1 MDAGTVLKWLGG
13 GIFCLLFCYL
23 FLDRFLFAR
32 RLDALLFG
40 RPLRRLAELL
50 ECWARKT
57 GVPADVPQAKDPFR
71 RDTASVPEDDLV
83 PRGGSLRHIAP
94 KSANARQGGESAAA
108 GDTFAS
114 ATAGKSSGR
123 LPEMF
128 TDPVRIAFY
137 DDYLRSTLQGQKPS
151 AEQPDDGQ
159 TPSDTEA
166 PHDAVME
173 SASPGLHDCGQR
185 IGPRELEWIIRLC
198 NGQQV
203 AAEHRA
209 ALVRA
214 VRSIQDTQIYASLL
228 ESISGSDDRIA
239 RFLDQ
244 AEAADTSAE
253 EIV

>member
-159 TPSDTEA
+159 TPSDTTRSWRA
-166 PHDAVME
+166 
-173 SASPGLHDCGQR
+173 R
-185 IGPRELEWIIRLC
+185 PRGC
-198 NGQQV
+198 
-203 AAEHRA
+203 
-209 ALVRA
+209 
-214 VRSIQDTQIYASLL
+214 T
-228 ESISGSDDRIA
+228 IA
-239 RFLDQ
+239 DKG
-244 AEAADTSAE
+244 
-253 EIV
+253 

>member
-137 DDYLRSTLQGQKPS
+137 DDYLRSTLQGQNRLQSSRTTGRLLP
-151 AEQPDDGQ
+151 
-159 TPSDTEA
+159 TPRHRTTRSWRA
-166 PHDAVME
+166 
-173 SASPGLHDCGQR
+173 R
-185 IGPRELEWIIRLC
+185 PRGC
-198 NGQQV
+198 
-203 AAEHRA
+203 
-209 ALVRA
+209 
-214 VRSIQDTQIYASLL
+214 T
-228 ESISGSDDRIA
+228 IA
-239 RFLDQ
+239 DKG
-244 AEAADTSAE
+244 
-253 EIV
+253 